1 MGLTRG
7 IQRLR
12 LQRLLFDV
20 SAATFAPAG
29 FFLTVGVVP
38 ACAAGAAA
46 EAEADAE
53 LELAAGAAAEAD
65 AKLER
70 VTARDVSSS
79 GARSKIANWFS

>member
-20 SAATFAPAG
+20 SAATFAAAG
-29 FFLTVGVVP
+29 FFFAVGVEP

-46 EAEADAE
+46 DAEADAE
-53 LELAAGAAAEAD
+53 LELA
-65 AKLER
+65 
-70 VTARDVSSS
+70 TASDVSSS
-79 GARSKIANWFS
+79 GARSSIAN